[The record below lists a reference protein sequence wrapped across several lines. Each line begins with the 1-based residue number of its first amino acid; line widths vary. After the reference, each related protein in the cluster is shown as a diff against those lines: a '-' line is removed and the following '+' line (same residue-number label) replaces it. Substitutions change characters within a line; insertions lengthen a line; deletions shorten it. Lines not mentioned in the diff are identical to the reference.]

1 MTITS
6 AQQDAFIRRLAAAAS
21 YFCCLIAFY
30 IDIGQDMGAKY
41 FMPILLPVIAALV
54 LTQYATR
61 VSIFSRAALPN
72 LITSLGWSMTFPLL
86 YAWTYNSVWYQS
98 KICFD
103 FVVGTA
109 AFVLLMSIESVL
121 TRLGHVKISSL
132 FMALLN
138 FACLA
143 IPFIQWVYYCL
154 FWHCL
159 TPASL
164 MALYLTNYNESI
176 DFIQSNLGL
185 VPTLLIFAGFALFIY
200 LAYRAHLHFA
210 RLTEDDEASALRL
223 STLGVLTFLAL
234 WAHSYYIPQTS
245 FAELWEDVTTYV
257 TQTQE
262 YSIGHDERYDSLI
275 IDTENTLAA
284 KAPGTVILIFN
295 LIIFTVASLL
305 FGVDRALL
313 SLLTYYIASRIIDKV
328 EEGLD
333 TAKQVIVITDDAEPI
348 ADAIY
353 KRLGRTVTIS
363 SARGLVSGK
372 KEMLY
377 VVITRLELPELREIV
392 EESDESAFITISDV
406 NEIIG
411 KHVQKVDKAV
421 VEELEA

>member
-72 LITSLGWSMTFPLL
+72 LLTSLGWSMTFPLL

-210 RLTEDDEASALRL
+210 RLTEMMK
-223 STLGVLTFLAL
+223 
-234 WAHSYYIPQTS
+234 P
-245 FAELWEDVTTYV
+245 
-257 TQTQE
+257 
-262 YSIGHDERYDSLI
+262 
-275 IDTENTLAA
+275 
-284 KAPGTVILIFN
+284 APCVFP
-295 LIIFTVASLL
+295 
-305 FGVDRALL
+305 R
-313 SLLTYYIASRIIDKV
+313 
-328 EEGLD
+328 
-333 TAKQVIVITDDAEPI
+333 
-348 ADAIY
+348 
-353 KRLGRTVTIS
+353 
-363 SARGLVSGK
+363 
-372 KEMLY
+372 
-377 VVITRLELPELREIV
+377 
-392 EESDESAFITISDV
+392 
-406 NEIIG
+406 
-411 KHVQKVDKAV
+411 
-421 VEELEA
+421 

>member
-1 MTITS
+1 MTEE
-6 AQQDAFIRRLAAAAS
+6 
-21 YFCCLIAFY
+21 
-30 IDIGQDMGAKY
+30 K
-41 FMPILLPVIAALV
+41 VINIEE
-54 LTQYATR
+54 LTQDEHNFNKGT
-61 VSIFSRAALPN
+61 
-72 LITSLGWSMTFPLL
+72 
-86 YAWTYNSVWYQS
+86 
-98 KICFD
+98 
-103 FVVGTA
+103 VG
-109 AFVLLMSIESVL
+109 
-121 TRLGHVKISSL
+121 G
-132 FMALLN
+132 
-138 FACLA
+138 
-143 IPFIQWVYYCL
+143 
-154 FWHCL
+154 
-159 TPASL
+159 
-164 MALYLTNYNESI
+164 
-176 DFIQSNLGL
+176 
-185 VPTLLIFAGFALFIY
+185 
-200 LAYRAHLHFA
+200 
-210 RLTEDDEASALRL
+210 
-223 STLGVLTFLAL
+223 
-234 WAHSYYIPQTS
+234 
-245 FAELWEDVTTYV
+245 AELMERSLKELGAGRSILIDKNGTIIAGNK
-257 TQTQE
+257 TQE
-262 YSIGHDERYDSLI
+262 AAIKAGITKVRVIETDG
-275 IDTENTLAA
+275 TELVALMISRKSNVST
-284 KAPGTVILIFN
+284 GTVILIFN

>member
-1 MTITS
+1 MT
-6 AQQDAFIRRLAAAAS
+6 AKRDAEKHPWKRYL
-21 YFCCLIAFY
+21 L
-30 IDIGQDMGAKY
+30 KY
-41 FMPILLPVIAALV
+41 FMVTLGILLDAIALELFLVPNSVLDGGLTGISLMIQYKTGWPLGLIVSVFNLPLIFLGWKQVGKRFAVAYTYALAVFTLFTQMFHHVAPVTENELLSVVFGGFLLGAGVGLV
-54 LTQYATR
+54 LRGGACIDGTELVALMISR
-61 VSIFSRAALPN
+61 KSNVS
-72 LITSLGWSMTFPLL
+72 T
-86 YAWTYNSVWYQS
+86 
-98 KICFD
+98 
-103 FVVGTA
+103 
-109 AFVLLMSIESVL
+109 
-121 TRLGHVKISSL
+121 
-132 FMALLN
+132 
-138 FACLA
+138 
-143 IPFIQWVYYCL
+143 
-154 FWHCL
+154 
-159 TPASL
+159 
-164 MALYLTNYNESI
+164 
-176 DFIQSNLGL
+176 
-185 VPTLLIFAGFALFIY
+185 
-200 LAYRAHLHFA
+200 
-210 RLTEDDEASALRL
+210 
-223 STLGVLTFLAL
+223 
-234 WAHSYYIPQTS
+234 
-245 FAELWEDVTTYV
+245 
-257 TQTQE
+257 
-262 YSIGHDERYDSLI
+262 
-275 IDTENTLAA
+275 
-284 KAPGTVILIFN
+284 GTVILIFN

>member
-1 MTITS
+1 MT
-6 AQQDAFIRRLAAAAS
+6 AKRDAEKHPWKRYL
-21 YFCCLIAFY
+21 L
-30 IDIGQDMGAKY
+30 KY
-41 FMPILLPVIAALV
+41 FMVTLGILLDAIALELFLVPNSVLDGGLTGISLMIQYKTGWPLGLIVSVFNLPFIFLGWKQVGKRFAVAYTYALAVFTLFTQMFHHVAPVTENELLSVVFGGFLLGAGVGLV
-54 LTQYATR
+54 LRGGACIDGTELVALMTSR
-61 VSIFSRAALPN
+61 KSNVS
-72 LITSLGWSMTFPLL
+72 T
-86 YAWTYNSVWYQS
+86 
-98 KICFD
+98 
-103 FVVGTA
+103 
-109 AFVLLMSIESVL
+109 
-121 TRLGHVKISSL
+121 
-132 FMALLN
+132 
-138 FACLA
+138 
-143 IPFIQWVYYCL
+143 
-154 FWHCL
+154 
-159 TPASL
+159 
-164 MALYLTNYNESI
+164 
-176 DFIQSNLGL
+176 
-185 VPTLLIFAGFALFIY
+185 
-200 LAYRAHLHFA
+200 
-210 RLTEDDEASALRL
+210 
-223 STLGVLTFLAL
+223 
-234 WAHSYYIPQTS
+234 
-245 FAELWEDVTTYV
+245 
-257 TQTQE
+257 
-262 YSIGHDERYDSLI
+262 
-275 IDTENTLAA
+275 
-284 KAPGTVILIFN
+284 GTVILIFN